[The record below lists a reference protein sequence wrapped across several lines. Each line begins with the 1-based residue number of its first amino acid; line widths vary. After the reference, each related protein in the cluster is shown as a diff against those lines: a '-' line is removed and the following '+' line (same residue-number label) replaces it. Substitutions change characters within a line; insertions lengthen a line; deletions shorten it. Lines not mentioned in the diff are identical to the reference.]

1 MGQCAR
7 QYDESRPMVRPLGN
21 VRSIQYSV
29 VLANG
34 GLGGEHR
41 TEYRYRVASS
51 LGPGVPYA
59 RGVIVNRPAGPWSRP
74 HRGPLLRDNFSRL
87 ILRTESICKESR
99 APRPP
104 RSTDIAAFC

>member
-7 QYDESRPMVRPLGN
+7 QYDESRPMVQPLGN

-59 RGVIVNRPAGPWSRP
+59 RGVSTIVLNRPAGPWP
-74 HRGPLLRDNFSRL
+74 PRGPLLRDNFSRL

-99 APRPP
+99 APR
-104 RSTDIAAFC
+104 STDIAAFC